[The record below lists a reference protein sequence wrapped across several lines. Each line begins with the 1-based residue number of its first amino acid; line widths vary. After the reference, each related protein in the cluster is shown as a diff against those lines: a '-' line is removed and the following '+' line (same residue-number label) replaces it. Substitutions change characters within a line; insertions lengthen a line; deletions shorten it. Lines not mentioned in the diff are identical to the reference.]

1 MTINDQKLIEV
12 CSECKRASCWY
23 GEFMCDGAKN
33 ASTIKMQIS
42 ELRALDLESERFWSD
57 EKLVEVYGSAN
68 PGDNNK
74 AAGV

>member
-1 MTINDQKLIEV
+1 
-12 CSECKRASCWY
+12 
-23 GEFMCDGAKN
+23 MCDGAKN